1 MKSFLRYENV
11 YFRNIFSLFLLYT
24 ILYADYY
31 FAPPNA
37 AKEKVNFVQ
46 ETLGVVFIYLLVFLN
61 NYFLIRSYLLHK
73 KLNIFLKYEIIYF
86 FFTSFLFYHVLNY
99 IDESSF
105 ISAAISVFIF
115 LVVGIGFYFFHIW
128 FLDNVIQTK
137 KQLSQRDLELTFL
150 KQQLNPHFLL
160 NAMNNLYGISLSNP
174 TMISDKIL
182 ELSDLLRYQIEAV
195 KSDEIAI
202 ENEIEFAQKYLN
214 YMAFKSSNLK
224 IQNKILGTIKPFMV
238 PPLLFLPLIENAS
251 KFALQTT
258 NPFIN
263 LCWNFEDDF
272 VSFLIENN
280 FSLDTNGK
288 GTQIGI
294 SNLKRRLE
302 ILENQTELTI
312 QSDKAFKVTLKLW
325 PKNIDV

>member
-11 YFRNIFSLFLLYT
+11 FFRNIFSLFLLYA

-31 FAPPNA
+31 FASQDVTN
-37 AKEKVNFVQ
+37 EKVNFVEQ
-46 ETLGVVFIYLLVFLN
+46 TLGVVFIYVLVFLN

-73 KLNIFLKYEIIYF
+73 KLNIFLKYEIIYII
-86 FFTSFLFYHVLNY
+86 FTSFLFYFVLNY
-99 IDESSF
+99 FDESSF
-105 ISAAISVFIF
+105 ISAVISVFIF
-115 LVVGIGFYFFHIW
+115 LVVGMGFYFFHIW

-137 KQLSQRDLELTFL
+137 KILSQRDMELTFL

-160 NAMNNLYGISLSNP
+160 NAMNNLYGISLADP
-174 TMISDKIL
+174 TIISDKIL

-224 IQNKILGTIKPFMV
+224 IQNTIVGKIKPMMV

-258 NPFIN
+258 DPFIN
-263 LCWNFEDDF
+263 MSWRFEDDF
-272 VSFLIENN
+272 VTFIIENN
-280 FSLDTNGK
+280 YTQAFNTK

-302 ILENQTELTI
+302 ILKNRTEFIIESEHTFL
-312 QSDKAFKVTLKLW
+312 VTLRLW
-325 PKNIDV
+325 QKNIDA